1 MNLIAQRRARVLLD
15 HIDDLFFEPFDEL
28 DEDMENRRQDEEA
41 VAEMEK
47 RGLTVSTVGEPEV
60 ALLRAIVD
68 TLTATWRGDRVPAD
82 IYDAALT
89 ARSAFR
95 AN

>member
-1 MNLIAQRRARVLLD
+1 MTSIMHVQRQLRLL
-15 HIDDLFFEPFDEL
+15 
-28 DEDMENRRQDEEA
+28 
-41 VAEMEK
+41 
-47 RGLTVSTVGEPEV
+47 

-68 TLTATWRGDRVPAD
+68 TLTATWRGDSVPAD
-82 IYDAALT
+82 IYDAALA